1 MGHRGGGD
9 GREPQIC
16 NDQPRRRYGVTV
28 INRAAGAGLL
38 GRGRRVAFGVEF
50 PTLQLAVMMVV
61 AVLVRDHVLV
71 TLARG

>member
-1 MGHRGGGD
+1 
-9 GREPQIC
+9 
-16 NDQPRRRYGVTV
+16 V